1 MEQSDNQNL
10 NNDLSFTLDD
20 GTEVDVS
27 KFPSMTNDELKGL
40 EGKLT
45 KEFND
50 LRDYLQVIM
59 EEMEKYSAA
68 YNLVLSVLKQR
79 KVKI

>member
-27 KFPSMTNDELKGL
+27 KFPSLSNDELKRL